1 MCILVYLVHAYW
13 VLQHHNW
20 VVLDLPEMQQKLR
33 IQVFV

>member
-1 MCILVYLVHAYW
+1 MCILVYLAA
-13 VLQHHNW
+13 QHHNW